1 MSKVKTTPILPIG
14 EWLPDRGDN
23 NNPGS
28 NNVEN
33 VLVEGGSYKP
43 FRTFQTESE
52 PVSTATR
59 IFGAYSFL
67 DSGGNVENFA
77 GNQFELFNQVGS
89 TWANVSV
96 SSTATNTYNTASD
109 QQWRFTAFGQRIIAT
124 NLADDIQSFITGTS
138 TAFSVLSTA
147 APKARDIAVLNN
159 FLVVVNTNDGTIRPN
174 RVQWSALDDPTDW
187 STSAVTLSDFQ
198 ELEDDGG
205 AIQRIIPTQNY
216 GVIVRERS
224 IERMEFIGSPLI
236 FAFTTAESNRGTKA
250 MNSVV
255 SDGVTVYY
263 LAEDGF
269 FAFDGTRS
277 IPIGDN
283 KVDRFFLDKLDET
296 KLELVKA
303 AVNPAEKFIVWGYKD
318 NTKDGNIT
326 DLIMFHWTENRWS
339 QAAENMDII
348 ETMFTSGLTLEQLS
362 PQ

>member
-1 MSKVKTTPILPIG
+1 MSKIRTTTTLPIG

-33 VLVEGGSYKP
+33 VLVEGESYKP
-43 FRTFQTESE
+43 FKTFQTQSGV
-52 PVSTATR
+52 VSTATR
-59 IFGAYSFL
+59 IFGAYSFI
-67 DSGGNVENFA
+67 DKDGNVENFA

-89 TWANVSV
+89 TWRNVSI
-96 SSTATNTYNTASD
+96 SSTSTNTYATASD

-124 NLADDIQSFITGTS
+124 NLADEIQSFVTGTS

-147 APKARDIAVLNN
+147 APKARDAAVLNN
-159 FLVVVNTNDGTIRPN
+159 FLVVVNTDDGTLRPN

-205 AIQRIIPTQNY
+205 ANQRIIPTQNY
-216 GVIVRERS
+216 GIIVREQS
-224 IERMEFIGSPLI
+224 IVRMEFIGAPGI
-236 FAFTTAESNRGTKA
+236 FQFTTAESNRGTKA

-255 SDGVTVYY
+255 SDGVIVYY

-283 KVDRFFLDKLDET
+283 KIDRFFLDKLDET
-296 KLELVKA
+296 RLELVKA
-303 AVNPAEKFIVWGYKD
+303 AVNPAEKFIVWGLQRQYK
-318 NTKDGNIT
+318 
-326 DLIMFHWTENRWS
+326 RR
-339 QAAENMDII
+339 
-348 ETMFTSGLTLEQLS
+348 
-362 PQ
+362 